1 VSSLISVDAVE
12 KRYGERRAL
21 RGVSFGVAEGE
32 IVGLL
37 GPNGAGKSTMLGI
50 LASILAADG
59 GSATVAGCR
68 LPAQAAEA
76 RKVVGFVPQSEA
88 LYPTLSANENLEFFA
103 RMLGLGRAA
112 AAAAIARVLAL
123 VELED
128 RAREPIAAFSVGM
141 RRRLNLACGLLH
153 EPRVLLLDEPTV
165 GVDPQSR
172 ERIFEAVRG
181 LADRGTAVLYS
192 THGMEEAERL
202 CGRIVLLDGGAVMA
216 EGTTA
221 ELVAAAHLVPRI
233 RVATRSALPDG
244 WLREKILFGQ
254 KLHVGR
260 ELVLRIKGGIDPD
273 GVGVEFPHASR
284 KAKNQ
289 KRPLGLLDSTD
300 HLNFSCSGDCA
311 LWKADDH

>member
-1 VSSLISVDAVE
+1 MSSLISVDAVE

-244 WLREKILFGQ
+244 WLPDVPGARL
-254 KLHVGR
+254 VGR
-260 ELVLRIKGGIDPD
+260 SGGRLEVEVHELSDAPAVMLAAARDGGEVVELAVHRPDLADVFFALTGRALRD
-273 GVGVEFPHASR
+273 
-284 KAKNQ
+284 Q
-289 KRPLGLLDSTD
+289 KE
-300 HLNFSCSGDCA
+300 SG
-311 LWKADDH
+311 